1 MPLKII
7 GAFLLAAAGFGFGC
21 APARRLA
28 ARREFLRRALTF
40 ISCLSTELRYRNDDI
55 FSLVNSCGELFQV
68 SQSGSSPFY
77 SSWRACIGRLRFRW
91 SLTPRDTELLDELGS
106 RLGTTDSEGQLT
118 HLEHYRAL
126 FERQLAEARS
136 DAEQK
141 TKLYK
146 TLGLFVGVSA
156 AIMLL

>member
-7 GAFLLAAAGFGFGC
+7 GGFLLAAAGLGFGC
-21 APARRLA
+21 ARARRLA
-28 ARREFLRRALTF
+28 IRREFLGRVLTF

-68 SQSGSSPFY
+68 SQIGSSPFY
-77 SSWRACIGRLRFRW
+77 SSWRARIGKLRRRW
-91 SLTPRDTELLDELGS
+91 SLTPRDMDLLDELGS

-118 HLEHYRAL
+118 HLAHYKAL
-126 FERQLAEARS
+126 FERQLAEARA

-146 TLGLFVGVSA
+146 TLGLFAGVSA

>member
-7 GAFLLAAAGFGFGC
+7 GAFLLLAAGLGFGC
-21 APARRLA
+21 TRARRLTQ
-28 ARREFLRRALTF
+28 RREFLGRVLTF

-68 SQSGSSPFY
+68 SQIGSSPFY
-77 SSWRACIGRLRFRW
+77 SSWRARIGKLRRRW

-118 HLEHYRAL
+118 HLAHYKAL
-126 FERQLAEARS
+126 FERQLAEARA

-146 TLGLFVGVSA
+146 TLGLFAGVSA